1 MNVIKSDTSAEFMAM
16 ADAYERSGGDPS
28 VLKMADISSLVVSGN
43 KILSANQTEGV
54 VLEKESTES
63 GVDIVLTIKK
73 GYSILNPVH
82 LCFGVLPKEG
92 LQQINVTIIVEEAA
106 SVELLAH
113 CTFPNSEHVIHKMD
127 GKIII
132 HKNASLTYN
141 ETHFHGKKGGVEVIP
156 KAKIKIEEGGR
167 YYTGFTLVL
176 GRVGLLDLDYE
187 VDAGKDAI
195 CELNTKVYGKGDDK
209 ILIKEKV
216 FLNGE
221 NARSVIKS
229 RVAISDNAVAEFT
242 GVTEGHAPY
251 ARGHVDCVEVVQGN
265 AVAKA
270 VPIVMVDNPLAKI
283 THEAAIGSVDKKQV
297 DTLMARG
304 FEENEAV
311 DAIVKGML
319 K

>member
-1 MNVIKSDTSAEFMAM
+1 M
-16 ADAYERSGGDPS
+16 AD
-28 VLKMADISSLVVSGN
+28 VSSLVVSGN

-63 GVDIVLTIKK
+63 GVDIMLTIKK
-73 GYSILNPVH
+73 GYTIPNPVH

-92 LQQINVTIIVEEAA
+92 LQQINVTMIAEEDA
-106 SVELLAH
+106 SVELIAH
-113 CTFPNSEHVIHKMD
+113 CTFPNSEHVVHKMD

-141 ETHFHGKKGGVEVIP
+141 ETHFHGKKG
-156 KAKIKIEEGGR
+156 
-167 YYTGFTLVL
+167 
-176 GRVGLLDLDYE
+176 VGLLDLDYE

-195 CELNTKVYGKGDDK
+195 CELNAKVYGKGDDK

-265 AVAKA
+265 AIAKA
-270 VPIVMVDNPLAKI
+270 VPIVMVDDPLAKV

-304 FEENEAV
+304 LEENEAV

>member
-1 MNVIKSDTSAEFMAM
+1 MDVINLDTSAEFTAM
-16 ADAYERSGGDPS
+16 ANAYEQSGGDPS
-28 VLKMADISSLVVSGN
+28 VLVMPDISSLVVSGN

-54 VLEKESTES
+54 VLKKKSTES

-73 GYSILNPVH
+73 GHQIPNPIH

-92 LQQINVTIIVEEAA
+92 LQHINVTMIAEEGA
-106 SVELLAH
+106 SVEIIAH

-127 GKIII
+127 GKITI
-132 HKNASLTYN
+132 HKNASLRYN
-141 ETHFHGKKGGVEVIP
+141 ETHFHGMKGGVEVIP
-156 KAKIKIEEGGR
+156 QVGIKVEEGGR
-167 YYTGFTLVL
+167 YYTGFTLVS
-176 GRVGLLDLDYE
+176 GRVGFLDLDYE
-187 VDAGKDAI
+187 VDAGKDSV
-195 CELNTKVYGKGDDK
+195 CELNAKVYGKGDDK

-229 RVAISDNAVAEFT
+229 RIAISGNAVADIT

-265 AVAKA
+265 AIAKA
-270 VPIVMVDNPLAKI
+270 TPIVMVDDPLAKV

-304 FEENEAV
+304 LEENEAV

>member
-1 MNVIKSDTSAEFMAM
+1 MDIIQLDTAKEFAAM
-16 ADAYERSGGDPS
+16 EDAYECSGGDSS
-28 VLKMADISSLVVSGN
+28 VLKMADVSNLVISGN

-54 VLEKESTES
+54 VLKKKSTES

-73 GYSILNPVH
+73 GHTIPNPVH

-92 LQQINVTIIVEEAA
+92 LQQINVTMIAEEDA
-106 SVELLAH
+106 SVELIAH
-113 CTFPNSEHVIHKMD
+113 CTFPNAEHVVHKMD
-127 GKIII
+127 GRIFI
-132 HKNASLTYN
+132 HRNASLRYN
-141 ETHFHGKKGGVEVIP
+141 ETHFHGDKGGVEVIP
-156 KAKIKIEEGGR
+156 KAKVKIEEGGR
-167 YYTGFTLVL
+167 YHTGFTLIT
-176 GRVGLLDLDYE
+176 GKVGLLDLDYE

-195 CELNTKVYGKGDDK
+195 CELNAKVYGKGNDK

-216 FLNGE
+216 LLNGE

-229 RVAISDNAVAEFT
+229 RVAISDNAFAEFT

-270 VPIVMVDNPLAKI
+270 VPIVMVDNPLAKV

-304 FEENEAV
+304 LDESEAI

>member
-1 MNVIKSDTSAEFMAM
+1 MEIIKFDASKEFAAM
-16 ADAYERSGGDPS
+16 ADAYEQSGGDSS
-28 VLKMADISSLVVSGN
+28 VLKMTDVSSLVISGN

-54 VLEKESTES
+54 VLEKKSTES

-73 GYSILNPVH
+73 GHNIPNPIH

-92 LQQINVTIIVEEAA
+92 FQQINATMVAEEDS
-106 SVELLAH
+106 SVELIAH

-132 HKNASLTYN
+132 QKNASLTYN
-141 ETHFHGKKGGVEVIP
+141 ETHFHGEKGGVEVIP
-156 KAKIKIEEGGR
+156 KVNVTIEEGGR
-167 YYTGFTLVL
+167 YYTGFTLVS
-176 GRVGLLDLDYE
+176 GRVGLLDFDYA
-187 VDAGKDAI
+187 VDAKKDSI
-195 CELNTKVYGKGDDK
+195 CELNAKVYGKGDDK
-209 ILIKEKV
+209 IFIKEKV

-265 AVAKA
+265 AIAKA
-270 VPIVMVDNPLAKI
+270 VPIVMVDDPLAKV

-297 DTLMARG
+297 DTLCARG
-304 FEENEAV
+304 LEENEAV